1 MIIWPN
7 NGIPGHLSQRMKLSS
22 HKNLHVNKEAS
33 LFITAKKLE
42 TTHTSFNDWLNRLWY
57 FCIVEY
63 YSAVKRNDWLI
74 DTTTWWTS
82 RELCWMK
89 KVNLKGFFHTHINE
103 WFHFYYIL
111 DMTTL
116 RNEEQISGYQ
126 GFRQGR
132 VWKEGGCGYKGII
145 WAILMMTAVPYL
157 DFIMWIS
164 WLWYCTIILQD
175 VTTGGNWIKVT
186 QDPSILLLKSVHE
199 SIVISK

>member
-7 NGIPGHLSQRMKLSS
+7 NGTPGHLSQRMKLSS
-22 HKNLHVNKEAS
+22 HKNLYVNKEAS

-42 TTHTSFNDWLNRLWY
+42 TAPTSFNDWLNRLWY
-57 FCIVEY
+57 FCVVKY

-111 DMTTL
+111 EMTTL

-126 GFRQGR
+126 GFRQRR
-132 VWKEGGCGYKGII
+132 VWKGGGCGYKGVM
-145 WAILMMTAVPYL
+145 WAILWWQLCSV
-157 DFIMWIS
+157 S
-164 WLWYCTIILQD
+164 WLYNVNILT
-175 VTTGGNWIKVT
+175 VILYYNFARCYHWGKLGKGYTGSLYFT
-186 QDPSILLLKSVHE
+186 S
-199 SIVISK
+199 